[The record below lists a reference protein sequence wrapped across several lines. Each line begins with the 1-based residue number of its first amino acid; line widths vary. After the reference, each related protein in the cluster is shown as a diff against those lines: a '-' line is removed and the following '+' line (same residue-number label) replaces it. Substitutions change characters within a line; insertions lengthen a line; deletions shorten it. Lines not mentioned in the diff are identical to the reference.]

1 MNIKKLITNV
11 KKNLTEYWTAL
22 FVAVGIPVVAWLYV
36 DWKLALSVFIV
47 IQAVTGLFALR
58 SK

>member
-1 MNIKKLITNV
+1 MNIKNLIVNI

-22 FVAVGIPVVAWLYV
+22 FVAVGLPAVAWLYV
-36 DWKLALSVFIV
+36 DWRLALSVFII